1 MVEHNLHGLFLKIK
15 DTHNLKSKPALPIYK
30 NKKYTQIVT
39 IVSQYKIKTQPALP
53 SCRSKSFSGG
63 TLSNNRCSC
72 VGLGTFDVFLL
83 LLLLSLSRDFLIQF
97 VIVSYLHY
105 LYLLSTCFRSSHKP
119 FSCIVAKSSRKK
131 QT

>member
-1 MVEHNLHGLFLKIK
+1 MCTLVLVDGG
-15 DTHNLKSKPALPIYK
+15 TQPALPIYK

-39 IVSQYKIKTQPALP
+39 IVTVSQYKIKTQPALP

-83 LLLLSLSRDFLIQF
+83 LLLL
-97 VIVSYLHY
+97 
-105 LYLLSTCFRSSHKP
+105 LLSSF
-119 FSCIVAKSSRKK
+119 
-131 QT
+131 

>member
-1 MVEHNLHGLFLKIK
+1 MCTLVLVDGG
-15 DTHNLKSKPALPIYK
+15 TQPALPIYI

-39 IVSQYKIKTQPALP
+39 IVLQYKIKTQPALP

-97 VIVSYLHY
+97 VSYLHYLHY